1 MVDSNN
7 KIALGIVIGILFIS
21 LLIFFCALL
30 IKLYIRK
37 IKNYTK
43 VIYQKD
49 LDFQKTL
56 TTTILE
62 TQEQVL
68 NNISQDLHDDAGQQ
82 LTYINFMIE
91 NLKLDKPELSGD
103 LQPLGNS
110 VHMLSNSIRRISHS
124 LNSQMLVQQ
133 NFVKA
138 IEGEA
143 DRLRQVSGL
152 DINYK
157 SSGNSYNNFDPGKQ
171 IVIFRIFQ
179 EIINNALK
187 HSRATEISIDVTA
200 GPAFMLKVSDNGKGF
215 NYDDVKQGPAGLGL
229 LNLVSRAE
237 MVGLAITIDS
247 AAGKGTMITL
257 LEI

>member
-1 MVDSNN
+1 MIDNL
-7 KIALGIVIGILFIS
+7 AFGIIIS
-21 LLIFFCALL
+21 LLFVSLVIFFCALL

-37 IKNYTK
+37 IKNYTR
-43 VIYQKD
+43 VIYEKD
-49 LDFQKTL
+49 LEFQKTL

-91 NLKLDKPELSGD
+91 NLKLDKPWLTDD
-103 LQPLGNS
+103 LETVGNS
-110 VHMLSNSIRRISHS
+110 VHILSNSIRRISHS
-124 LNSQMLVQQ
+124 LNSQMLIQQ
-133 NFVKA
+133 DLLKA

-152 DINYK
+152 DIIYTAVGD
-157 SSGNSYNNFDPGKQ
+157 SSNNFTPSQQ

-187 HSRATEISIDVTA
+187 HSCASEIVINITSN
-200 GPAFMLKVSDNGKGF
+200 PAFALEVSDNGKGF
-215 NYDDVKQGPAGLGL
+215 VYDEVKANPAGLGL
-229 LNLVSRAE
+229 NNLVSRAE
-237 MVGLAITIDS
+237 ITGLAITIHS
-247 AAGKGTMITL
+247 VPGKGTTITL
-257 LEI
+257 HEK